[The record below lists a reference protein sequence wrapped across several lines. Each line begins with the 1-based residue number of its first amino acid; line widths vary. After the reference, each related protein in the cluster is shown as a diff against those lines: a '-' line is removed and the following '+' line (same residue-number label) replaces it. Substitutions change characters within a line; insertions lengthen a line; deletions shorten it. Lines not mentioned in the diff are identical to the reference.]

1 MARGGLY
8 ELSSSTKD
16 IIVFI
21 EYTDL
26 FYAVRNKK
34 YQNERLFIGTE
45 KSFDH
50 AWLSIFNVV
59 YILLNKAKNIPK
71 NTCLGARWKDNS
83 KPPNLESPRH
93 DLSRSVS
100 CCWI

>member
-45 KSFDH
+45 NHLTMLGLVFLM
-50 AWLSIFNVV
+50 WCIF
-59 YILLNKAKNIPK
+59 Y
-71 NTCLGARWKDNS
+71 
-83 KPPNLESPRH
+83 
-93 DLSRSVS
+93 
-100 CCWI
+100 